1 MGSRMGR
8 GNAHRYVDREPI
20 KNTVGES
27 GCSTELSQGGMRV
40 GMMRHTFSN
49 PRLIIE
55 EMSLPVGALQK
66 RGGEQG
72 LWIFLNT
79 VSI

>member
-1 MGSRMGR
+1 
-8 GNAHRYVDREPI
+8 
-20 KNTVGES
+20 
-27 GCSTELSQGGMRV
+27 
-40 GMMRHTFSN
+40 MMRHTFSN

-55 EMSLPVGALQK
+55 ETSLPVGALQK
-66 RGGEQG
+66 RGGEQR